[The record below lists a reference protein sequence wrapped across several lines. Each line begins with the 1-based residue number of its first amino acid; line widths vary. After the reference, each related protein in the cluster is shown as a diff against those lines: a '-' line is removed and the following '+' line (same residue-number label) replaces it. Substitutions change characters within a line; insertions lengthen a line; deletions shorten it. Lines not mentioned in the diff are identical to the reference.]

1 MEFADVV
8 VLGSGFG
15 GSLLAM
21 ILAKQGRQV
30 AVVDVDEHP
39 RFAVGESTTPLGDL
53 TLKEIASTYDLP
65 ELAALTSYGSMR
77 EQLPGLRCGRKRG
90 FTYFGFDDVDAS
102 TDLTAIRPM
111 LVSASESDYSSD
123 THWMR
128 SDVDQY
134 FLLVAMSYG
143 VKFCLGCQY
152 QLFQTGKL
160 WQLTGK
166 AMDQEIKVSA
176 EFLVDATGNAGKVFD
191 VLNVPQQQHVLKTNS
206 SSVYGHFRGL
216 KRCGALLHD
225 VGIDQS
231 HHPYSCDDAAVHHVL
246 KQGWMWQLPF
256 DDGSA
261 SVGMVWD
268 DRNATASDASAAIDP
283 NQRLSDLIRSSAILS
298 QQFQGSNVVRPEQG
312 LVATGRLQRLTTR
325 AAGSTWAALPST
337 AGFIDPLH
345 STGIAHT
352 LWGVR
357 RLAHILLNNPGTGRA
372 TSLTNY
378 STGLID
384 EFLWIDE
391 LVECCYA
398 AKSNYRLWCYSVLLH
413 FCAVTSQESNSAA
426 VQASNRRAF
435 LRADDGGFRDMFRE
449 ARQRIGTLVE
459 ANATPVEIEE
469 FRVWLQ
475 DATTEWNSVGLFQA
489 DDDFMYS
496 STAVSDEIRQA

>member
-39 RFAVGESTTPLGDL
+39 RFALGESTTPLGDL
-53 TLKEIASTYDLP
+53 TLKEIAKAYDLP
-65 ELAALTSYGSMR
+65 ELAALTSYGALR

-90 FTYFGFDDVDAS
+90 FTYFGFDDLESSDDVS
-102 TDLTAIRPM
+102 AIRPM
-111 LVSASESDYSSD
+111 LVSASESDYLSD

-152 QLFQTGKL
+152 QLFQTGKR

-176 EFLVDATGNAGKVFD
+176 EFVVDATGAAGKVFD
-191 VLNVPQQQHVLKTNS
+191 VLNVPQQQHMLKTNS
-206 SSVYGHFRGL
+206 SSIYGHFRGL
-216 KRCGALLHD
+216 KRAGALLHD
-225 VGIDQS
+225 AGVDQS
-231 HHPYSCDDAAVHHVL
+231 RHPYPCDDAAVHHVL

-256 DDGSA
+256 DDGTA

-268 DRNATASDASAAIDP
+268 HRNTPASDYSTAADP
-283 NQRLSDLIRSSAILS
+283 NQQLSDLIRSSAILS

-352 LWGVR
+352 LVGVR
-357 RLAHILLNNPGTGRA
+357 RLADILLNNPGPRRA
-372 TSLTNY
+372 TSLTHY
-378 STGLID
+378 SMGLID

-391 LVECCYA
+391 LVECCYE

-413 FCAVTSQESNSAA
+413 FCAVTSQETSAT
-426 VQASNRRAF
+426 ASGTARRRAF
-435 LRADDGGFRDMFRE
+435 LRADDVSFRDVFRE
-449 ARQRIGTLVE
+449 ARQRIGTLVK
-459 ANATPVEIEE
+459 AGASPVEIEE
-469 FRVWLQ
+469 LRVWLQ
-475 DATTEWNSVGLFQA
+475 NATAEWNAVGLFRA

-496 STAVSDEIRQA
+496 STAVSDEIRKA

>member
-1 MEFADVV
+1 MEFADVL

-30 AVVDVDEHP
+30 AVVDVEEHP
-39 RFAVGESTTPLGDL
+39 RFALGESTTPLGDL
-53 TLKEIASTYDLP
+53 TLKEIAKAYDLP
-65 ELAALTSYGSMR
+65 ELAALTSYGTLR

-90 FTYFGFDDVDAS
+90 FTYFGFDDLESSDDVS
-102 TDLTAIRPM
+102 AIRPM
-111 LVSASESDYSSD
+111 LVSASESDYLSD

-128 SDVDQY
+128 SDVDQF

-143 VKFCLGCQY
+143 VKFCLGCDY
-152 QLFQTGKL
+152 QLFQTGKR

-176 EFLVDATGNAGKVFD
+176 EFLVDATGAKGKVFD

-216 KRCGALLHD
+216 KRVGAMLHD
-225 VGIDQS
+225 AGIDQS
-231 HHPYSCDDAAVHHVL
+231 NHPYSCDDAAVHHVL

-256 DDGSA
+256 DDGSV

-268 DRNATASDASAAIDP
+268 DRKAESGIEQEGADP
-283 NQRLSDLIRSSAILS
+283 DQRLAEVIQASEVLR
-298 QQFQGSNVVRPEQG
+298 QQFVQSEVVRPEQG
-312 LVATGRLQRLTTR
+312 LVSTGRLQRLTTR

-352 LWGVR
+352 LFGVR
-357 RLAHILLNNPGTGRA
+357 RLADILLNNPGPRRA

-378 STGLID
+378 SMGLMD

-391 LVECCYA
+391 LVECCYE

-413 FCAVTSQESNSAA
+413 FCAVTSQETNVAGA
-426 VQASNRRAF
+426 RQRGPQAF
-435 LRADDGGFRDMFRE
+435 LRADDLAFREVFRE
-449 ARQRIGTLVE
+449 ARQRIGALAAKT
-459 ANATPVEIEE
+459 ATADEMEE
-469 FRVWLQ
+469 LRVWLLS
-475 DATTEWNSVGLFQA
+475 ATAPWNSAGLFQA
-489 DDDFMYS
+489 DDDLMYS
-496 STAVSDEIRQA
+496 STAVTDAMRQA

>member
-1 MEFADVV
+1 MEFADVL

-30 AVVDVDEHP
+30 AVVDVEEHP
-39 RFAVGESTTPLGDL
+39 RFALGESTTPLGDL

-65 ELAALTSYGSMR
+65 ELLALTSYGSLR

-90 FTYFGFDDVDAS
+90 FTYFGFDDQKS
-102 TDLTAIRPM
+102 TDDPTAIQSM
-111 LVSASESDYSSD
+111 LVAASESDYLSD

-143 VKFCLGCQY
+143 VKFCLGCEY
-152 QLFQTGKL
+152 QLFQTGKR
-160 WQLTGK
+160 WQLSGK
-166 AMDQEIKVSA
+166 AMEQEIKVSA
-176 EFLVDATGNAGKVFD
+176 EFLVDATGAKGKVFD

-216 KRCGALLHD
+216 KRVGAMLHD
-225 VGIDQS
+225 AGVNQS
-231 HHPYSCDDAAVHHVL
+231 GHPYPCDDAAVHHVL

-256 DDGSA
+256 DDGTA

-268 DRNATASDASAAIDP
+268 DRKVVAEDVPKGSDPSQLLADMIKTSP
-283 NQRLSDLIRSSAILS
+283 TLR
-298 QQFQGSNVVRPEQG
+298 QQFEHAEVVRPEQG
-312 LVATGRLQRLTTR
+312 LVSTGRLQRLTTR

-352 LWGVR
+352 LFGVR
-357 RLAHILLNNPGTGRA
+357 RLADILLNNPGPRRA

-378 STGLID
+378 SIGLID
-384 EFLWIDE
+384 ELLWIDE
-391 LVECCYA
+391 LVECCYEA
-398 AKSNYRLWCYSVLLH
+398 RSNYRLWCYSVLLH
-413 FCAVTSQESNSAA
+413 FCAVTSQESNAA
-426 VQASNRRAF
+426 ASGKVGRQAF
-435 LRADDGGFRDMFRE
+435 LRADDLAFREVFRE
-449 ARQRIGTLVE
+449 ARQRIGTLVQKTASAAE
-459 ANATPVEIEE
+459 MEE
-469 FRVWLQ
+469 LRIWLQ
-475 DATTEWNSVGLFQA
+475 AATANWNSAGLFQK

-496 STAVSDEIRQA
+496 STAVTDAIRQA